1 MVPKNDNLTEII
13 YFFKLWVGLTLF
25 YRAKLIVWITP
36 KSTSYK
42 HNIPVTRAW
51 KILTEYFQINLWTR
65 SVTYYYGTGSKGPM
79 NWENHD
85 LFFRKLGKTVHLSNE
100 EQWWYF
106 LFNEFAV
113 ILKIQC
119 SLSLR
124 SLISLIVM
132 ENWSWGSLLKS
143 KDKSNWEFLTY
154 NWEHTSLFAL
164 GNGADFR
171 SQFVESDGPALDPVD
186 VPKWTRQIY
195 FIQNWKKCN
204 SLFENIWLTVSQG
217 FSFRIGWNW
226 PSGSEAVENMKT
238 FQTHK
243 NQSHSSLERAY

>member
-1 MVPKNDNLTEII
+1 MNKVCHLLLWDRVLGPYELGKSLI
-13 YFFKLWVGLTLF
+13 FFL
-25 YRAKLIVWITP
+25 
-36 KSTSYK
+36 
-42 HNIPVTRAW
+42 
-51 KILTEYFQINLWTR
+51 
-65 SVTYYYGTGSKGPM
+65 
-79 NWENHD
+79 
-85 LFFRKLGKTVHLSNE
+85 RKLGKTVHLSNE

-119 SLSLR
+119 SL
-124 SLISLIVM
+124 LIVM

-143 KDKSNWEFLTY
+143 KDKSNGEFSTY

-186 VPKWTRQIY
+186 VPKWTRQI
-195 FIQNWKKCN
+195 FIQNWKKYN

>member
-1 MVPKNDNLTEII
+1 MGQGP
-13 YFFKLWVGLTLF
+13 
-25 YRAKLIVWITP
+25 RA
-36 KSTSYK
+36 
-42 HNIPVTRAW
+42 
-51 KILTEYFQINLWTR
+51 LWT
-65 SVTYYYGTGSKGPM
+65 GKII
-79 NWENHD
+79 D

-124 SLISLIVM
+124 SLISLIIM

-217 FSFRIGWNW
+217 FSFRICWNW